1 MDKAEIPFLSVTQL
15 RELIKNRE
23 VSPVEVVESYL
34 ERIDSLNDRLY
45 AYLTVC
51 GDQAL
56 QAAREAEQA
65 LVRGESRGPLHGVPV
80 AVKDQLNTVGI
91 RTTSGTPIFN
101 DFVPDEDATV
111 VAKLKSA
118 GAILLGKLNMTE
130 FGTTSLS
137 HAFDTARNPW
147 DLERFTGGSSSG
159 SGAATAAFMCATSL
173 GEDTGGSVRGPA
185 AWCGL
190 VGLRPSWGRV
200 SRYGLRPGMW
210 SMDTIGPLSRTVE
223 DCAITLQSI
232 AGFDAKDAYTWDTP
246 VPDYLAN
253 LDGDLKGKKIG
264 VVKELLYADVVEPEV
279 RDAVSQAANSLA
291 ELGAEV
297 AEVSIPLTVHAN
309 TISSIL
315 RIEAPTNYRELI
327 RNRLQEIEHDNRIS
341 YLTWSLTPALAY
353 YKALKLR
360 ALLRQQVLTALNSS
374 DVLLMPT
381 MGIAAPKIE
390 PDPVIDSKQTS
401 NRNRAG
407 LTTSF
412 SLASSPALSICC
424 GFTSENLPIGLQIG
438 GKPFE
443 EQTILN
449 VAYGYEQATDW
460 HTRKPPI

>member
-1 MDKAEIPFLSVTQL
+1 MDKAEIPFLSVAQL
-15 RELIKNRE
+15 GSLIESRE

-34 ERIDSLNDRLY
+34 DRIDSLNSRLY

-51 GDQAL
+51 SDQAL
-56 QAAREAEQA
+56 QFARESERELSQ
-65 LVRGESRGPLHGVPV
+65 GESRGPLHGVPV
-80 AVKDQLNTVGI
+80 AVKDQLNTAGI

-147 DLERFTGGSSSG
+147 DLDRFTGGSSSG
-159 SGAATAAFMCATSL
+159 SGAATAAFLCATSL

-200 SRYGLRPGMW
+200 SRRGLRPGMW

-223 DCAITLQSI
+223 DCAITLYAI
-232 AGFDAKDAYTWDTP
+232 AGVDPKDAYTWDTP
-246 VPDYLAN
+246 VPDYRAALN
-253 LDGDLKGKKIG
+253 GDLTGKRIG

-279 RDAVSQAANSLA
+279 REAVSQAANELA
-291 ELGAEV
+291 VLGAQVE
-297 AEVSIPLTVHAN
+297 EVSIPLTVHAN

-327 RNRLQEIEHDNRIS
+327 RNRLQEIGHDNRIS

-360 ALLRQQVLTALNSS
+360 SLLRQQVLTALNSS

-381 MGIAAPKIE
+381 MGTAAPKIE
-390 PDPVIDSKQTS
+390 PDPVIDSKQNS

-412 SLASSPALSICC
+412 SLASAPALSICC

-449 VAYGYEQATDW
+449 VAYAYEQATEW

>member
-1 MDKAEIPFLSVTQL
+1 
-15 RELIKNRE
+15 
-23 VSPVEVVESYL
+23 VEVVEGYL
-34 ERIDSLNDRLY
+34 DRIDSLNNQLY

-51 GDQAL
+51 RDEAL
-56 QAAREAEQA
+56 QAARESEQA
-65 LVRGESRGPLHGVPV
+65 LARGEYKGPLHGVPV
-80 AVKDQLNTVGI
+80 AVKDQLNTAGI

-111 VAKLKSA
+111 IAKLKSA

-137 HAFDTARNPW
+137 HAFNTARNPW

-190 VGLRPSWGRV
+190 VGLRPTWGRV
-200 SRYGLRPGMW
+200 SRHGLRPGMW
-210 SMDTIGPLSRTVE
+210 SMDTVGPLSRTVE
-223 DCAITLQSI
+223 DCAVTLQAI
-232 AGFDAKDAYTWDTP
+232 AGHDPNDAYTWDVP
-246 VPDYLAN
+246 VPDYRAL
-253 LDGDLKGKKIG
+253 LDGDLAGIRVG
-264 VVKELLYADVVEPEV
+264 VVKELLYADVVEPEI
-279 RDAVSQAANSLA
+279 REAVSQAANSLA
-291 ELGAEV
+291 ELGAHVE
-297 AEVSIPLTVHAN
+297 EVSIPMASYAN
-309 TISSIL
+309 TISTVL
-315 RIEAPTNYRELI
+315 RVEAPTNYQELI
-327 RNRLQEIEHDNRIS
+327 RNRLQEIEHDNRIA
-341 YLTWSLTPALAY
+341 YLTWSLIPALAY

-360 ALLRQQVLTALNSS
+360 AMLRQQVLAALDNA

-390 PDPVIDSKQTS
+390 PDPAIDSKEKS

-424 GFTSENLPIGLQIG
+424 GFTKENLPIGLQLG

-449 VAYGYEQATDW
+449 VAYAYQQATDW

>member
-1 MDKAEIPFLSVTQL
+1 MDKAEIPFLSVAQL
-15 RELIKNRE
+15 GSLIESRE

-34 ERIDSLNDRLY
+34 DRIDSLNSRLY

-51 GDQAL
+51 SDQAL
-56 QAAREAEQA
+56 QFARESELELSQ
-65 LVRGESRGPLHGVPV
+65 GESRGPLHGVPV
-80 AVKDQLNTVGI
+80 AVKDQLNTAGI

-147 DLERFTGGSSSG
+147 DLDRFTGGSSSG
-159 SGAATAAFMCATSL
+159 SGAATAAFLCATSL

-200 SRYGLRPGMW
+200 SRRGLRPGMW

-223 DCAITLQSI
+223 DCAITLYAI
-232 AGFDAKDAYTWDTP
+232 AGVDPKDAYTWDTP
-246 VPDYLAN
+246 VPDYRAALN
-253 LDGDLKGKKIG
+253 GDLTGKRIG

-279 RDAVSQAANSLA
+279 REAVSQAANELA
-291 ELGAEV
+291 VLGAQVE
-297 AEVSIPLTVHAN
+297 EVSIPLTVHAN

-327 RNRLQEIEHDNRIS
+327 RNRLQEIGHDNRIS

-360 ALLRQQVLTALNSS
+360 SLLRQQVLTALNSS

-381 MGIAAPKIE
+381 MGTAAPKIE
-390 PDPVIDSKQTS
+390 PDPVIDSKQNS

-412 SLASSPALSICC
+412 SLASAPALSICC

-449 VAYGYEQATDW
+449 VAYAYEQATEW

>member
-1 MDKAEIPFLSVTQL
+1 MDKAGIPFLSVAQL
-15 RELIKNRE
+15 GGLIESRE

-34 ERIDSLNDRLY
+34 DRIESLNSRLY
-45 AYLTVC
+45 AYLTIC

-56 QAAREAEQA
+56 QSARESERELSQ
-65 LVRGESRGPLHGVPV
+65 GESRGPLHGVPV
-80 AVKDQLNTVGI
+80 AVKDQLNTAGI

-101 DFVPDEDATV
+101 DFVPDADATV

-147 DLERFTGGSSSG
+147 DLDRFTGGSSSG
-159 SGAATAAFMCATSL
+159 SGAATAAFLCATSL

-200 SRYGLRPGMW
+200 SRHGLRPGMW

-232 AGFDAKDAYTWDTP
+232 AGVDPKDAYTWDTP
-246 VPDYLAN
+246 VPDYRAA
-253 LDGDLKGKKIG
+253 LDGDLTGKRIG

-279 RDAVSQAANSLA
+279 REAVSKAANELA
-291 ELGAEV
+291 VLGAQVE
-297 AEVSIPLTVHAN
+297 EVSIPLTVHAN

-327 RNRLQEIEHDNRIS
+327 RNRLQEIGHDNRIS

-381 MGIAAPKIE
+381 MGTAAPKIE

-449 VAYGYEQATDW
+449 VAYAYEQATDW

>member
-1 MDKAEIPFLSVTQL
+1 MDKSEMPFLSVSQL
-15 RELIKNRE
+15 SELIKTRE
-23 VSPVEVVESYL
+23 VSPVEVVEGYL
-34 ERIDSLNDRLY
+34 DRIDSLNDQVY

-51 GDQAL
+51 RDEAL
-56 QAAREAEQA
+56 QAARESERELA
-65 LVRGESRGPLHGVPV
+65 RGEYKGPLHGVPV
-80 AVKDQLNTVGI
+80 AVKDQLNTAGI

-111 VAKLKSA
+111 IAKLKTA

-137 HAFDTARNPW
+137 HAFHTARNPW

-190 VGLRPSWGRV
+190 VGLRPTWGRV

-223 DCAITLQSI
+223 DCALTLQAI
-232 AGFDAKDAYTWDTP
+232 AGHDPNDVYTWDVP
-246 VPDYLAN
+246 VPDYRGA
-253 LDGDLKGKKIG
+253 LDGNLEGKRVG

-279 RDAVSQAANSLA
+279 RAAVSQAANTLA
-291 ELGAEV
+291 ELGARVE
-297 AEVSIPLTVHAN
+297 EVSIPLTSHAN

-315 RIEAPTNYRELI
+315 RVEAPTNYRDLI

-360 ALLRQQVLTALNSS
+360 ALLRQQVLAALNDA

-390 PDPVIDSKQTS
+390 PDPAIDSKENS

-424 GFTSENLPIGLQIG
+424 GFTKENLPIGLQFG
-438 GKPFE
+438 GRPFE

-449 VAYGYEQATDW
+449 VAYAYQQATDW

>member
-1 MDKAEIPFLSVTQL
+1 MNKAEIPFLSVSQL
-15 RELIKNRE
+15 SELIKNRE
-23 VSPVEVVESYL
+23 VSPVEVVEGYL
-34 ERIDSLNDRLY
+34 DRIDNLNDRLH

-51 GDQAL
+51 REEAL
-56 QAAREAEQA
+56 QAAQESERA
-65 LVRGESRGPLHGVPV
+65 LARGQYKGPLHGVPV
-80 AVKDQLNTVGI
+80 AVKDQLNTAGI

-111 VAKLKSA
+111 VAKLTSA

-190 VGLRPSWGRV
+190 VGLRPTWGRV

-223 DCAITLQSI
+223 DCAVTLQAI
-232 AGFDAKDAYTWDTP
+232 AGHDPNDPYTWDVP
-246 VPDYLAN
+246 VPDYRAA
-253 LDGDLKGKKIG
+253 LDGDLTGKRVG

-279 RDAVSQAANSLA
+279 REAVSQAANALA
-291 ELGAEV
+291 ALGAQVE
-297 AEVSIPLTVHAN
+297 EVSIPLTSHAN

-315 RIEAPTNYRELI
+315 RVEAPTNYRELI
-327 RNRLQEIEHDNRIS
+327 RDRLQEIEHDNRIS
-341 YLTWSLTPALAY
+341 YLTWSLMPALAY
-353 YKALKLR
+353 FKALKLR
-360 ALLRQQVLTALNSS
+360 ALLRQQVLAALNNA

-390 PDPVIDSKQTS
+390 PDPAIDSKENS
-401 NRNRAG
+401 NRNRSG

-412 SLASSPALSICC
+412 SLASAPALSICC
-424 GFTSENLPIGLQIG
+424 GFTKEHLPIGLQLG
-438 GKPFE
+438 GRPFE

-449 VAYGYEQATDW
+449 VAYAYQQATDW
-460 HTRKPPI
+460 HTRRPPI

>member
-1 MDKAEIPFLSVTQL
+1 MDQAEIPFLSVTQL
-15 RELIKNRE
+15 GELIKNRE

-34 ERIDSLNDRLY
+34 DRINSLNDRLY

-56 QAAREAEQA
+56 QSARESERA
-65 LVRGESRGPLHGVPV
+65 LLRGESRGPLHGVPV
-80 AVKDQLNTVGI
+80 AVKDQLNTAGI

-147 DLERFTGGSSSG
+147 DVERFTGGSSSG
-159 SGAATAAFMCATSL
+159 SGAATAAFLCATSL

-223 DCAITLQSI
+223 DCAITLQAI
-232 AGFDAKDAYTWDTP
+232 AGVDPKDAYTWDTP
-246 VPDYLAN
+246 VPDYRAA
-253 LDGDLKGKKIG
+253 LDGDLTGKRIG
-264 VVKELLYADVVEPEV
+264 VVKELLYAEVVEPEV

-291 ELGAEV
+291 ELGAQVE
-297 AEVSIPLTVHAN
+297 EVSIPLTVHAN

-315 RIEAPTNYRELI
+315 RIEAPTNYQELI

-360 ALLRQQVLTALNSS
+360 ALLRQQVLTALDSS

-401 NRNRAG
+401 NRNRSG

-449 VAYGYEQATDW
+449 VAYAYQQATAW

>member
-1 MDKAEIPFLSVTQL
+1 MDKDEIPFLPVTQL

-23 VSPVEVVESYL
+23 ISPVEVVESYL
-34 ERIDSLNDRLY
+34 ERIDGLNDRLY

-51 GDQAL
+51 SDQAL
-56 QAAREAEQA
+56 QSARESEQA
-65 LVRGESRGPLHGVPV
+65 LVRGESRGPLHGIPV
-80 AVKDQLNTVGI
+80 AVKDQLNTAGI

-159 SGAATAAFMCATSL
+159 SGAATAAFLCATSL

-253 LDGDLKGKKIG
+253 LDGDLRGKKIG

-279 RDAVSQAANSLA
+279 RDAVSQAVNSLA

-374 DVLLMPT
+374 DVLVMPT

-443 EQTILN
+443 EQKILN

>member
-1 MDKAEIPFLSVTQL
+1 MDQAEIPFLSVTQL
-15 RELIKNRE
+15 GELIKNRE

-34 ERIDSLNDRLY
+34 DRLDSLNDRLY

-56 QAAREAEQA
+56 QSARESERA
-65 LVRGESRGPLHGVPV
+65 LLRGESRGPLHGVPV
-80 AVKDQLNTVGI
+80 AVKDQLNTAGI

-147 DLERFTGGSSSG
+147 DVERFTGGSSSG
-159 SGAATAAFMCATSL
+159 SGAATAAFLCATSL

-223 DCAITLQSI
+223 DCAITLQAI
-232 AGFDAKDAYTWDTP
+232 AGVDPKDAYTWDTP
-246 VPDYLAN
+246 VPDYRAA
-253 LDGDLKGKKIG
+253 LDGDLTGKRIG

-291 ELGAEV
+291 ELGAQVE
-297 AEVSIPLTVHAN
+297 EVSIPLTVHAN

-315 RIEAPTNYRELI
+315 RIEAPTNYQELI

-360 ALLRQQVLTALNSS
+360 ALLRQQVLTALDSS

-401 NRNRAG
+401 NRNRSG

-449 VAYGYEQATDW
+449 VAYAYQQATAW

>member
-1 MDKAEIPFLSVTQL
+1 MDQAEIPFLSVTQL
-15 RELIKNRE
+15 GELIKNRE

-34 ERIDSLNDRLY
+34 DRINSLNDRLY

-56 QAAREAEQA
+56 QSARESERA
-65 LVRGESRGPLHGVPV
+65 LLRGESRGPLHGVPV
-80 AVKDQLNTVGI
+80 AVKDQLKTAGI

-147 DLERFTGGSSSG
+147 DVERFTGGSSSG
-159 SGAATAAFMCATSL
+159 SGAATAAFLCATSL

-223 DCAITLQSI
+223 DCAITLQAI
-232 AGFDAKDAYTWDTP
+232 AGVDPKDAYTWDTP
-246 VPDYLAN
+246 VPDYRAA
-253 LDGDLKGKKIG
+253 LDGDLTGKRIG

-291 ELGAEV
+291 ELGAQVE
-297 AEVSIPLTVHAN
+297 EVSIPLTVHAN

-315 RIEAPTNYRELI
+315 RIEAPTNYQELI

-360 ALLRQQVLTALNSS
+360 ALLRQQVLTALDSS

-401 NRNRAG
+401 NRNRSG

-449 VAYGYEQATDW
+449 VAYAYQQATAW